1 MIGQV
6 EPANRRVPP
15 RTPEDRLN
23 TLNRFLRKW
32 ADQEIGDLRPG
43 RALGLMDSAFFGRGE
58 SDEKTNTTVINWE
71 SSLFINRFRD
81 NHELRDKHDN
91 HFQKLKKFLLH

>member
-43 RALGLMDSAFFGRGE
+43 RALGLMESEFFGRGKW
-58 SDEKTNTTVINWE
+58 DEKTNGTVIDWE

-81 NHELRDKHDN
+81 EFQGMDKI
-91 HFQKLKKFLLH
+91 